1 MSSDGQFLI
10 TTSLLCFVIYYLLS
24 LIYHKSQVPI
34 LVATFIF
41 TNMVSRTSM
50 FRSIVESAQQALKKP
65 INDVPKSSGTNYEKF
80 LALNNVQKKRNL
92 ECC

>member
-50 FRSIVESAQQALKKP
+50 FRSIVESAQQALK
-65 INDVPKSSGTNYEKF
+65 NQLMMF
-80 LALNNVQKKRNL
+80 QNL
-92 ECC
+92 LELIMKNS